1 MEGSG
6 NYIYHRPMCAHH
18 LMHLM
23 LFVSCFSLAARES
36 WVRLWMLQKVIN
48 LTADCRLNFFFPP
61 VFASDCGLVSKVNL
75 ILWHSDM
82 AISLASIYIWTKL
95 WIGNL
100 SLGSQTIIQQQTELT
115 GILCHS
121 RKRKKICWFFFF
133 MKGKLHGLEVDK
145 PLPEIWAVVITQLE
159 EALRLGRG
167 EKKSHSGGF

>member
-133 MKGKLHGLEVDK
+133 YER
-145 PLPEIWAVVITQLE
+145 
-159 EALRLGRG
+159 EAARIRSGQTTPRNLSCCNYTAGGGSPTGERG
-167 EKKSHSGGF
+167 KKSHSGGF